1 MIDGR
6 IKYRHLQCFLEVAR
20 QKSLVKAA
28 DSLAVSQPAV
38 SKTIRELEDILGS
51 RLFERNRKGTTV
63 TRTGEIFHRHAGMS
77 IASLQQGLDGVA
89 QLREGGGG
97 QVNVGVLPNAAATI
111 MPRAILACRAQG
123 IGAAI
128 RVMDG
133 SNPDLLGQLKAG
145 ELDFVVGRLAEPT
158 PMVGLSFEH
167 LYSESL
173 AFAVRPEHP
182 LLEESNFELARILD
196 YPVMLPIRGSIIR
209 HAAESFL
216 IANGVG
222 VPGEYIETISVTF
235 GRTFTRA
242 SNAVWIMDSGV
253 MLDDLQTGALCRLPV
268 DAAATEGP
276 VGLTTRVDA
285 NLSGPVQT
293 LMSAVR
299 EVAGAFRESLVQT

>member
-28 DSLAVSQPAV
+28 DSLAISQPAV
-38 SKTIRELEDILGS
+38 SKTIRELEDILGT

-63 TRTGEIFHRHAGMS
+63 TASGEIFHRHAGLS
-77 IASLQQGLDGVA
+77 IASLQQGLQGVA

-97 QVNVGVLPNAAATI
+97 LVAVGALPNAAATV
-111 MPRAILACRAQG
+111 MPRAVLACRDQG
-123 IGAAI
+123 IGAAV

-133 SNPDLLGQLKAG
+133 SNPDLLGRLKG
-145 ELDFVVGRLAEPT
+145 GDLDFVVGRLAEPDL
-158 PMVGLSFEH
+158 MSGLSFEH

-182 LLEESNFELARILD
+182 LLEEENFELARILD
-196 YPVMLPIRGSIIR
+196 YPLMLPIRGSIIR

-222 VPGEYIETISVTF
+222 LPREYIETISVTF
-235 GRTFTRA
+235 GRAFAHA

-253 MLDDLQTGALCRLPV
+253 MLDDLQAGSLARLPV

-276 VGLTTRVDA
+276 VGLTTRIDSS
-285 NLSGPVQT
+285 LSAPAQM

-299 EVAGAFRESLVQT
+299 EVAAAYRQGFS

>member
-28 DSLAVSQPAV
+28 DSLAISQPAV
-38 SKTIRELEDILGS
+38 SKTIRELEDILGV
-51 RLFERNRKGTTV
+51 RLFDRNRKGTTV
-63 TRTGEIFHRHAGMS
+63 TRSGEIFHRHAGMS

-97 QVNVGVLPNAAATI
+97 QVNAGVLPNAAAVI

-123 IGAAI
+123 IGAAVRI
-128 RVMDG
+128 MDG
-133 SNPDLLGQLKAG
+133 PNHDLLGQLKAG
-145 ELDFVVGRLAEPT
+145 ELDFVVGRLAEPSR
-158 PMVGLSFEH
+158 MVGLSFEH

-182 LLEESNFELARILD
+182 LLDEDNFELARIME
-196 YPVMLPIRGSIIR
+196 YPVILPIRESIIR

-222 VPGEYIETISVTF
+222 LPNEYIETISVTF
-235 GRTFTRA
+235 GRAFTRA
-242 SNAVWIMDSGV
+242 SNAIWIMDHGV
-253 MLDDLQTGALCRLPV
+253 MLDDLQSGTLARLPI
-268 DAAATEGP
+268 DAADTQGP
-276 VGLTTRVDA
+276 VGLTTRVDSA
-285 NLSGPVQT
+285 LSAPARM

-299 EVAGAFRESLVQT
+299 EVAGAFRQEPV

>member
-38 SKTIRELEDILGS
+38 SKTIRELEEILGA

-63 TRTGEIFHRHAGMS
+63 TRSGEIFHRHAGMS

-97 QVNVGVLPNAAATI
+97 QVNVGVLPNAAAMV

-128 RVMDG
+128 RVADG
-133 SNPDLLGQLKAG
+133 SNPDLLGRLKAG
-145 ELDFVVGRLAEPT
+145 ELDFVVGRLAEPAR
-158 PMVGLSFEH
+158 MVGLSFEH
-167 LYSESL
+167 LYSEAL

-182 LLEESNFELARILD
+182 LLDEENFELARILD

-235 GRTFTRA
+235 GRAFARA
-242 SNAVWIMDSGV
+242 SNAVWIMDHGV
-253 MLDDLQTGALCRLPV
+253 MLDDLQSGALRRLPV

-276 VGLTTRVDA
+276 VGLTVRVDS
-285 NLSGPVQT
+285 NLSAPARM

-299 EVAGAFRESLVQT
+299 DVAGAFRKEPA